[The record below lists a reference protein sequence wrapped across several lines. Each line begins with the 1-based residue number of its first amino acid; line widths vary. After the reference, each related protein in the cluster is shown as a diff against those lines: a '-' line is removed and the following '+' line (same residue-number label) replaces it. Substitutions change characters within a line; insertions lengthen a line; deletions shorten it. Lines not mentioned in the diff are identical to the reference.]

1 MRVAV
6 VGIGVAGA
14 YLMNQ
19 LSNIHDIHVEGFRW
33 SDDGKGEL
41 EDCPY
46 AV

>member
-1 MRVAV
+1 MNSAA

-19 LSNIHDIHVEGFRW
+19 FSDKHDIHVTGFERMEEK
-33 SDDGKGEL
+33 DHE
-41 EDCPY
+41 